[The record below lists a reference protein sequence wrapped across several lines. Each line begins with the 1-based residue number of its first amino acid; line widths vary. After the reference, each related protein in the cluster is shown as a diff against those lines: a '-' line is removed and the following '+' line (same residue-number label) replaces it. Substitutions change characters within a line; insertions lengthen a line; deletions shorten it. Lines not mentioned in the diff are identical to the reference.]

1 LVVQGDEEW
10 TPEQK
15 RLLEAVATQTAFA
28 LENARLLGESQ
39 QTALRERIASGIT
52 ERIWA
57 SQSVDGILQTA
68 IRELGRALE
77 ASEATIEL
85 KTED

>member
-1 LVVQGDEEW
+1 V
-10 TPEQK
+10 
-15 RLLEAVATQTAFA
+15 EALSTQVAIS
-28 LENARLLGESQ
+28 LENARLLEESQ
-39 QTALRERIASGIT
+39 QSALRERLSASIVQK
-52 ERIWA
+52 IWA
-57 SQSVDGILQTA
+57 SGSIDSILQTA